1 MHSMDVTYSVLSS
14 LLIWREEGG
23 RCKEV
28 SRKQGIPTWKTRS
41 AASLIAFGAVPVSPK
56 DAA

>member
-1 MHSMDVTYSVLSS
+1 MDVTYSVLSS

-28 SRKQGIPTWKTRS
+28 SRRQGIPTWKNSS

-56 DAA
+56 DTA